1 MTVAEYNL
9 CVEDYADSIF
19 RFVKKNLRDEHRA
32 EDIIQDTFAK
42 MWEKHETVNYA
53 KAKSYLYTTAY
64 HTMLDI
70 IKKNKRLSIE
80 EEIET
85 TSHTFNQYSDI
96 SEVLEKAIQRL
107 PSSQRS
113 SLMLR
118 DYEGYSYKEIEEI
131 TGLKQ
136 SQVKVY
142 IYRARKNLKEY
153 IGSIENVI

>member
-9 CVEDYADSIF
+9 CVEDYADSIY
-19 RFVKKNLRDEHRA
+19 RFIKKNLRDEHRS
-32 EDIIQDTFAK
+32 EDIVQDTFAK
-42 MWEKHETVNYA
+42 MWEKHESVNFE

-70 IKKNKRLSIE
+70 IKKEKRMSVE
-80 EEIET
+80 EEIVT
-85 TSHTFNQYSDI
+85 TSHTFNHYNDI
-96 SEVLEKAIQRL
+96 SEIMNEAVKRL
-107 PSSQRS
+107 PASQRS

-131 TGLKQ
+131 TGLKE

-142 IYRARKNLKEY
+142 IYRARKYLKEY
-153 IGSIENVI
+153 IGSIENVL

>member
-9 CVEDYADSIF
+9 CVEDYADSIY

-42 MWEKHETVNYA
+42 MWEKHESVNYA

-85 TSHTFNQYSDI
+85 SSHTFNQYSDI
-96 SEVLEKAIQRL
+96 SEVLNEAIQRL

-131 TGLKQ
+131 TGLKE

-142 IYRARKNLKEY
+142 IYRARKFLKDY

>member
-9 CVEDYADSIF
+9 CVDEYADSIF
-19 RFVKKNLRDEHRA
+19 RFVRKNLKDEHRA
-32 EDIIQDTFAK
+32 EDIVQDSFVK
-42 MWEKHETVNYA
+42 MWEKHENVNYT

-70 IKKNKRLSIE
+70 IKKDKRMSIE
-80 EEIET
+80 EQIESNT
-85 TSHTFNQYSDI
+85 RSHNSYSDI
-96 SEVLEKAIQRL
+96 PEILNEAIKRL
-107 PSSQRS
+107 PASQRS

-131 TGLKQ
+131 TGLKE

-142 IYRARKNLKEY
+142 IYRARKSLKEY
-153 IGSIENVI
+153 IGSIDNLL

>member
-9 CVEDYADSIF
+9 CVENFADSIY
-19 RFVKKNLRDEHRA
+19 RFIKKNLRDQHRA
-32 EDIIQDTFAK
+32 EDVVQDTFAK
-42 MWEKHETVNYA
+42 MWEKHETVNFE

-70 IKKNKRLSIE
+70 IKKEKRMSVE
-80 EEIET
+80 EEIVT
-85 TSHTFNQYSDI
+85 TAHTHNQYTGI
-96 SEVLEKAIQRL
+96 SEVMNEAIKRL
-107 PSSQRS
+107 PASQRS

-131 TGLKQ
+131 TGLKE

-142 IYRARKNLKEY
+142 IYRARKFLKSY
-153 IGSIENVI
+153 LGSIDNII